1 MTAEDAENT
10 FGIPAAKP
18 NDEVIRKLTL
28 STLKHLNGEGGAA
41 RLVELCEIAE
51 LPKTILEFLDPV
63 YEAFPKP

>member
-28 STLKHLNGEGGAA
+28 STLKHLKGEGGAA
-41 RLVELCEIAE
+41 RRGLSNFARS
-51 LPKTILEFLDPV
+51 PSSQRQYSSF
-63 YEAFPKP
+63 